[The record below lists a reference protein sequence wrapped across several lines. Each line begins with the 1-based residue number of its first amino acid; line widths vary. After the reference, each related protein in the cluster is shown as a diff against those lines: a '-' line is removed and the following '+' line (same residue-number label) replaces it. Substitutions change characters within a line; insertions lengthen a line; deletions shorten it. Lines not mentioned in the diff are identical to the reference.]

1 MSEDLVIHGF
11 KLFQDFALRA
21 PGQVNLV
28 VGENNVGKT
37 ALLEALYLERAK
49 QLSWAIV
56 DVMEQ
61 RKESGVPM
69 VQGFVRNWLSNQR
82 DCTIGSSYFELDYGF
97 QWLRSSKSASK
108 VGCTLEE
115 LRKSIDPVLVKTEDC
130 LAIWQSGLDEATR
143 DSYWDELVLTG
154 GNEEIAKSLQLLY
167 PELRRI
173 GLKNDGHT
181 TRQPYFVDASGTDYP
196 LGRLGQGMQRILG
209 LVFGLHFCRG
219 GRLLIDE
226 FETGFHYSVMPKVWR
241 WFCDTAESLN
251 VEVFATTHSLDC
263 VNAFAA
269 LAAERKGVLKLYRLD
284 RKFGPLRAV
293 GYDEEQ
299 LEVIAEEGVEVR

>member
-11 KLFQDFALRA
+11 KLFQEFVLKA

-37 ALLEALYLERAK
+37 ALLEALYLEKTKSLDYAVTD
-49 QLSWAIV
+49 I
-56 DVMEQ
+56 MHQ
-61 RKESGVPM
+61 RKESGLPAVRS
-69 VQGFVRNWLSNQR
+69 FVSGWFS
-82 DCTIGSSYFELDYGF
+82 GSSPIMIGEHSLSIIADHFLCGRNHIELALSRTG
-97 QWLRSSKSASK
+97 
-108 VGCTLEE
+108 LETG
-115 LRKSIDPVLVKTEDC
+115 LDPVAKNRQGC

-209 LVFGLHFCRG
+209 LAFGLHFCRG

>member
-1 MSEDLVIHGF
+1 MSEDLVITGF
-11 KLFQDFALRA
+11 KLFQHFALKA

-37 ALLEALYLERAK
+37 ALLEALYLERSS
-49 QLSWAIV
+49 QLDYAVADILR
-56 DVMEQ
+56 Q
-61 RKESGVPM
+61 RKESGIPNIR
-69 VQGFVRNWLSNQR
+69 QFVSAWMAGQSG
-82 DCTIGSSYFELDYGF
+82 CHIGREPLRIDPNTES
-97 QWLRSSKSASK
+97 LRSQRSSAK
-108 VGCTLEE
+108 LERTLQEVWST
-115 LRKSIDPVLVKTEDC
+115 LDPVAKNRQGC

-143 DSYWDELVLTG
+143 DSYWDELVLSG
-154 GNEEIAKSLQLLY
+154 GNEEIASSLQLLY

-209 LVFGLHFCRG
+209 LAFGLHFCRG

-251 VEVFATTHSLDC
+251 VEVFATTHSIDC